1 MLDARTE
8 TFGLPAQFDHTF
20 KIVAFDWD
28 GAAVPS
34 RTSDASDVTQ
44 AIENLLDQGVF
55 VAIVTGT
62 HIGNVFEQSLK
73 HVTTPNKDKLFACM
87 NRGSEVF
94 TFEAGRTD
102 PVTVHQ
108 RVATEI
114 ENKQLDQ
121 ASETLKQRIE
131 ASSNMKIDIVY
142 DRVNRRKVDI
152 NTLPEWA
159 DPPKSR
165 IVELEESTQSRLK
178 TAGFSQGMATLFEM
192 TDDIVAEIGLAGAC
206 MTTDMKYLEVGL
218 TDKGSSIKW
227 VVENI
232 ARPNGIDPKDIL
244 IGGDEFGPLGEV
256 TGSDYRMVVPEA
268 AGATYFSV
276 GREPNGVTEPVIFV
290 GGGPDRFRDVLQ
302 AQAERHIGN

>member
-28 GAAVPS
+28 GAAVPD
-34 RTSDASDVTQ
+34 RTSDASAVTK
-44 AIENLLDQGVF
+44 AIEDLLDQGVF
-55 VAIVTGT
+55 VVIVTGT

-102 PVTVHQ
+102 PVTLHQ
-108 RVATEI
+108 RIATAQ
-114 ENKQLDQ
+114 ENSRLDQ
-121 ASETLKQRIE
+121 VSETLKQRIE
-131 ASSNMKIDIVY
+131 ADSDMKIDIVY

-159 DPPKSR
+159 DPPKAR
-165 IVELEESTQSRLK
+165 IVELEQSTQSRLK
-178 TAGFSQGMATLFEM
+178 AAGFSHGMATLFEM
-192 TDDIVAEIGLAGAC
+192 TENIVAEIGFADAC

-218 TDKGSSIKW
+218 TD
-227 VVENI
+227 
-232 ARPNGIDPKDIL
+232 
-244 IGGDEFGPLGEV
+244 
-256 TGSDYRMVVPEA
+256 
-268 AGATYFSV
+268 
-276 GREPNGVTEPVIFV
+276 
-290 GGGPDRFRDVLQ
+290 
-302 AQAERHIGN
+302 